1 MNINT
6 QRIYFLLL
14 ALVFTSAS
22 LAQTEVPNTFSA
34 GQPARAAEVNANFDV
49 LEQAIQ
55 QLEGSTNLSWM
66 GDWQNGVSYAVDD
79 LVFFQGSAYLALQ
92 ATSGAEDPTDGAF
105 WSLFAAQ
112 GATGA
117 TGPQGETGPQGATG
131 AQGPVGDTGATGP
144 QGPMG
149 PIGPQ
154 GATGAQGPVG
164 DTGATGAQGPIGPQ
178 GNVGPQGPEGPAGA
192 DGADGADGLG
202 VPVGNVSGDLV
213 SWNGA
218 SWIATPPSQALDSK
232 YQPFTGINY
241 IIALQGVFPSRS
253 AADPLLG
260 EIIMFGG
267 NFAPRGWAFC
277 DGQLLSIAS
286 NSALFSILGTTYGG
300 DGRTTFG
307 LPDLRGRVPVGEG
320 TGPGLP
326 TIRWGERGGS
336 TTH

>member
-1 MNINT
+1 MTINT
-6 QRIYFLLL
+6 QRLYFFLLG
-14 ALVFTSAS
+14 LVFTSAS

-34 GQPARAAEVNANFDV
+34 GQPARAAEVNANFET

-55 QLEGSTNLSWM
+55 QLEGATNLSWM
-66 GDWQNGVSYAVDD
+66 GDWQNGVAYAADD
-79 LVFFQGSAYLALQ
+79 LVNFQGSAYLALQ

-131 AQGPVGDTGATGP
+131 AQGPIGDTGATGP
-144 QGPMG
+144 QGPIG

-164 DTGATGAQGPIGPQ
+164 DTGATGPQGPIGPE
-178 GNVGPQGPEGPAGA
+178 GPVGPQGPEGPAGA
-192 DGADGADGLG
+192 DGLG
-202 VPVGNVSGDLV
+202 VPTGNVSGDLV

-232 YQPFTGINY
+232 HQPYTGINY
-241 IIALQGVFPSRS
+241 IIALQGTFPSRS
-253 AADPLLG
+253 AMDPFIG
-260 EIIMFGG
+260 EIIMFAG
-267 NFAPRGWAFC
+267 NFAPRGWALC
-277 DGQLLSIAS
+277 EGQLLPIAQYQ
-286 NSALFSILGTTYGG
+286 ALFSILGTMYGG

-307 LPDLRGRVPVGEG
+307 LPDLRGRVPVGPG

-326 TIRWGERGGS
+326 NVRIGERGGS